1 MDVRDRDFVV
11 LDFETTGSVE
21 GHPDEPWQIGM
32 VRIRGGRID
41 HANPFSSLLRVGP
54 RPFNAHAPG
63 RHATLRDQLSIAPPL
78 VDLWPDLKDWWLGAP
93 LVAHNAGTER
103 KIVRQ
108 AAPIHRPG
116 PWIDTLKLARVAY
129 PNLSSYALEDLLV
142 AFDLIEGVRQMCRD
156 RGPHDAVFDAVGC
169 ASLLLFLLELEGWSE
184 AGLEALASA
193 HPAAYYRRLHSKG

>member
-1 MDVRDRDFVV
+1 MERQDRNFVV

-41 HANPFSSLLRVGP
+41 HEEPFSSLLRVGP
-54 RPFNAHAPG
+54 RPFNPHAPG
-63 RHATLRDQLSIAPPL
+63 RHAALRNQLSAAPAL
-78 VDLWPDLKDWWLGAP
+78 AELWPDLRDWWLGTP

-108 AAPIHRPG
+108 AAPLHRPG

-129 PNLSSYALEDLLV
+129 PDLASYALEDLLV
-142 AFDLIEGVRQMCRD
+142 AFDLIEGVRQTCRD
-156 RGPHDAVFDAVGC
+156 REPHDAVFDAVGC
-169 ASLLLFLLELEGWSE
+169 ASLFLYLLELAGWSE
-184 AGLEALASA
+184 AGLEALTSA
-193 HPAAYYRRLHSKG
+193 HPAAYYRRIHSRG